1 MAAAGNPVAGMEPA
15 LAPLQRTGAVI
26 MEITE
31 RWSDRVTDLTVANL
45 GDLAS
50 AGIGLTMA
58 WIGATR
64 RTLFGALMAVGGVAL
79 AVRGITKVYRAL
91 GRGEDDRPYD
101 ELEYTDAD
109 DAANIQR
116 IRDSSPDLFNGE
128 NQGEGD
134 RRAAR
139 SYNDHLRAFIEDD
152 LVDDAARDAADS
164 LDDTYGR

>member
-1 MAAAGNPVAGMEPA
+1 
-15 LAPLQRTGAVI
+15 

-31 RWSDRVTDLTVANL
+31 RWNERVTDLTVANL
-45 GDLAS
+45 GDIAS
-50 AGIGLTMA
+50 AGLGLTMA

-64 RTLFGALMAVGGVAL
+64 RSLFGALMAVGGIAL
-79 AVRGITKVYRAL
+79 AVRGAGKVYRAL
-91 GRGEDDRPYD
+91 TAGQSGDD
-101 ELEYTDAD
+101 EYETYEATDAD

-116 IRDSSPDLFNGE
+116 IRDSSPEVFGSE

-164 LDDTYGR
+164 LDDNLLR